1 MIDGRG
7 AFYPAL
13 PAQIAQ
19 IEMLSRAVGK
29 ARLLDLPIEPD
40 SCPGAQQHITAV
52 LGVTDRRV
60 GRGDDERGAP
70 APGGSMTMTTRDQHH
85 FDSVMGS
92 TMWGCMA
99 TLWVLLAGLIV
110 AALVRWAL

>member
-1 MIDGRG
+1 
-7 AFYPAL
+7 
-13 PAQIAQ
+13 
-19 IEMLSRAVGK
+19 
-29 ARLLDLPIEPD
+29 
-40 SCPGAQQHITAV
+40 
-52 LGVTDRRV
+52 
-60 GRGDDERGAP
+60 
-70 APGGSMTMTTRDQHH
+70 MTTRDQHH